1 MRENLHIQ
9 IMCLYVCI
17 YFNEYV
23 YVTYSFIFRQ
33 LHVCVCVCVSVGVI
47 TVITTVL
54 PYSEKPN
61 IGAASSFG
69 DLQSRG
75 SPKKTLLIR
84 G

>member
-1 MRENLHIQ
+1 
-9 IMCLYVCI
+9 MCV
-17 YFNEYV
+17 F
-23 YVTYSFIFRQ
+23 
-33 LHVCVCVCVSVGVI
+33 VCVSVGVI

-84 G
+84 GWAMLSHPYLKKKIVIGDHHPS

>member
-1 MRENLHIQ
+1 
-9 IMCLYVCI
+9 
-17 YFNEYV
+17 
-23 YVTYSFIFRQ
+23 
-33 LHVCVCVCVSVGVI
+33 VGVI

-75 SPKKTLLIR
+75 SPKKNTTDSWLSHVEPPIFEEKNSHWGSSSKLKIENQKYS
-84 G
+84 